1 MGGASLAK
9 IRTLW
14 CGSQPGAPTYLS
26 TNPNPLPWQLPPTPV
41 AGVQEYIPGVVKCR
55 RQKQVLSARASLTG
69 LAGREDLP
77 QRCQVSQ
84 HGYRNGR
91 RNSGHRGNGNPPP
104 PPAPSPK
111 SHAGRKR
118 RSPQTGT
125 CLLARDST
133 AVTTYQSTLQH
144 ETEAHSDESAWAG
157 LHLDGQCLD
166 VHNLGSLFK
175 TQSYCRTLK
184 MDLGALLGLFSL

>member
-104 PPAPSPK
+104 PRPPARNPMLGEKEGHPRPELVSWQEIP
-111 SHAGRKR
+111 R
-118 RSPQTGT
+118 
-125 CLLARDST
+125 LLQLIRAPYNTRLKLTVMS
-133 AVTTYQSTLQH
+133 QRGQGCTLM
-144 ETEAHSDESAWAG
+144 ASA
-157 LHLDGQCLD
+157 
-166 VHNLGSLFK
+166 
-175 TQSYCRTLK
+175 
-184 MDLGALLGLFSL
+184 